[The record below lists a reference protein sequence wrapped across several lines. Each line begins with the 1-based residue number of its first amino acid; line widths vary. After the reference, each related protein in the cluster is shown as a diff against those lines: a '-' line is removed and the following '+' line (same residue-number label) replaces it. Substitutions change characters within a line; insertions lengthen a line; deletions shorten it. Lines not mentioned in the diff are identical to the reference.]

1 METKNERIEVVRYL
15 NELRRF
21 GRKSFEWWDDS
32 AFQLMISNEYLK
44 VESFPEHVLVGIR
57 CHEDKWFRVTDV
69 VKFLSL
75 CRKAWGKDAPILKAN
90 IVSDK
95 RQILYLVWREERQF
109 WSECEEYLHATA
121 DLEKSS
127 AKVIQMRVNDV
138 LNVKYSE

>member
-44 VESFPEHVLVGIR
+44 VASFPEHVLVGIR

-69 VKFLSL
+69 AKFLSL
-75 CRKAWGKDAPILKAN
+75 CRKTWGKDAPILKAN

-121 DLEKSS
+121 DLEKPS
-127 AKVIQMRVNDV
+127 AKVIQMRVNDI
-138 LNVKYSE
+138 LNVKYPE